1 MGRQIAR
8 RLIQGVITLLVL
20 ATTVFVLAR
29 IIGNPVDMML
39 PSEATPDAR
48 EAMIHRLG
56 LDEPYYV
63 QYLRYIGGIL
73 HGNLGDSIKYNQPV
87 LTLFAQ
93 SFPNTLKLAVVAMVF
108 ALIVGFAFGIAAAT
122 YRGTII
128 DSLTRVI
135 SVFGMSVPAFWAGLM
150 LMLIFSVR
158 LRLLPVAR
166 IEGPQSYVLP
176 ALTWSLFLLAG
187 IARLVRSSMI
197 EVMDT
202 EYVKLARIK
211 GVSPAM
217 VIWKHCLRNALLPVV
232 TFAGVQLAFLL
243 NGSVVVES
251 IFAWP
256 GVGRLIYSGIIGRD
270 YPLVQGCLLIV
281 GFMIVTI
288 NIAVDVLYVYIDP
301 RVAFGGAK

>member
-1 MGRQIAR
+1 MTGQIIK
-8 RLIQGVITLLVL
+8 RLLQGIVTLFVL
-20 ATTVFVLAR
+20 ASAVFVLAR

-39 PSEATPDAR
+39 PAEATAGDR

-56 LDEPYYV
+56 LDQPYYV
-63 QYLRYIGGIL
+63 QYWHYLVGLL
-73 HGNLGDSIKYNQPV
+73 HGDLGDSIKFSQPV
-87 LTLFAQ
+87 LRLFLQ
-93 SFPNTLKLAVVAMVF
+93 SFPNTVNLALVAMAI
-108 ALIVGFAFGIAAAT
+108 ALVIGFAFGIVAAV
-122 YRGTII
+122 YRGTFI
-128 DSLTRVI
+128 DNLTRVL

-150 LMLIFSVR
+150 LMLIFSVK

-176 ALTWSLFLLAG
+176 AVTWSLFLLAG

-197 EVMDT
+197 EVMDS

-211 GVSPAM
+211 GVSEAKI
-217 VIWKHCLRNALLPVV
+217 IWKHCLRNALLPVV
-232 TFAGVQLAFLL
+232 TFTGVQLAFLL

-251 IFAWP
+251 VFAWP

-281 GFMIVTI
+281 GFMIVLI
-288 NIAVDVLYVYIDP
+288 NLAVDILYVYIDP
-301 RVAFGGAK
+301 RVAFGKAR

>member
-1 MGRQIAR
+1 MTSQIIK
-8 RLIQGVITLLVL
+8 RLLQGIVTLFVL
-20 ATTVFVLAR
+20 ASAVFVLAR

-39 PSEATPDAR
+39 PAEATAGDR

-56 LDEPYYV
+56 LDQPYYV
-63 QYLRYIGGIL
+63 QYWHYLVGLL
-73 HGNLGDSIKYNQPV
+73 HGDLGDSIKFSQPV
-87 LTLFAQ
+87 LRLFLQ
-93 SFPNTLKLAVVAMVF
+93 SFPNTVNLALVAMAI
-108 ALIVGFAFGIAAAT
+108 ALVIGFAFGIVAAV
-122 YRGTII
+122 YRGTFI
-128 DSLTRVI
+128 DNLTRVL

-150 LMLIFSVR
+150 LMLIFSVK

-176 ALTWSLFLLAG
+176 AVTWSLFLLAG

-197 EVMDT
+197 EVMDS

-211 GVSPAM
+211 GVSEAKI
-217 VIWKHCLRNALLPVV
+217 IWKHCLRNALLPVV
-232 TFAGVQLAFLL
+232 TFTGVQLAFLL

-251 IFAWP
+251 VFAWP

-281 GFMIVTI
+281 GFMIVLI
-288 NIAVDVLYVYIDP
+288 NLAVDILYVYIDP
-301 RVAFGGAK
+301 RVAFGKAR